1 MNVTNCE
8 INLLKKLK
16 ATVVDIF
23 IELSDLL
30 ELFQVLEQAV
40 QKSLQSSDEFSIKK
54 FNVLKS

>member
-30 ELFQVLEQAV
+30 ELF
-40 QKSLQSSDEFSIKK
+40 
-54 FNVLKS
+54 